1 MSDARVVSLTQA
13 ERDAILRV
21 TEVVSLVVNRWAL
34 LVNPEALEKLIFDC
48 ETLLALHE
56 RAES

>member
-1 MSDARVVSLTQA
+1 MSGECVVSLTQA

-48 ETLLALHE
+48 ETLLSLHE
-56 RAES
+56 RTES